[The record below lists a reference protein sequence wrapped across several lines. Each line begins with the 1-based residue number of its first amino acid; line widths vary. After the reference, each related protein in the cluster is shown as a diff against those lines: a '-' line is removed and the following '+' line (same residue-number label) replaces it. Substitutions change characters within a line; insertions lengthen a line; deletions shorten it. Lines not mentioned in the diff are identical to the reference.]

1 MQDESFFR
9 LSEKV
14 FPFCI
19 TYLNP
24 LVYGHTLHFA
34 PRCSFIGQC
43 LSVIK
48 GTSTFVERL
57 FSAERTGML
66 RKFALTLL
74 YMLSSQPATRFVLKR
89 SAYKF
94 VATTPTFVF
103 EIISSK
109 RIISFS
115 VAKFGRN
122 KNAFLFSL
130 SHFSLNSFISLSKYI
145 SGE

>member
-24 LVYGHTLHFA
+24 SAYGHALHFA

-74 YMLSSQPATRFVLKR
+74 TRFVLKR

-103 EIISSK
+103 ETISSK

-122 KNAFLFSL
+122 KNAFLFSS